1 MVRGSG
7 HRRKGQIVTRT
18 CLFSSFFFGF
28 EQYIGGGHFE
38 LRMGLGQITTGMP
51 WR

>member
-18 CLFSSFFFGF
+18 CLFSSFF
-28 EQYIGGGHFE
+28 
-38 LRMGLGQITTGMP
+38 LGLNNISVAAILNCEWDWGK
-51 WR
+51 